1 MPRLRLATWN
11 VNSLKVRL
19 PQVLDWLESAQID
32 ALVLEETKVT
42 DGAFPLEALQK
53 AGFDAVFSGQRTYN
67 GVALLTRKATLL
79 APESVERALPGYA
92 DSQRRF
98 VSALLRHRDAPDTPI
113 RFAGAYFPNGQA
125 IGAQKFLY
133 KLDWISVLT
142 RHILGL
148 LKETPRLVLGGDF
161 NIVPS
166 EADSWDPAHWE
177 GGIFC
182 SSTER
187 EALGRLMSLG
197 LIDAFRHFPQPAES
211 FSWWDYRQAGF
222 EKNHGLRIDLMLV
235 SNALEKALTA
245 AQIDRAPRA
254 AAQPSD
260 HAPVTIDLELV

>member
-19 PQVLDWLESAQID
+19 PQVLDWLENAQVD

-42 DGAFPLEALQK
+42 DEAFPLEAIQK

-67 GVALLTRKATLL
+67 GVALLTRQATVLP
-79 APESVERALPGYA
+79 PEAIERTLPGYA
-92 DSQRRF
+92 DPQRRF
-98 VSALLRHRDAPDTPI
+98 VSAIVRHREAANFPI

-142 RHILGL
+142 RHLHDL
-148 LKETPRLVLGGDF
+148 LKEKAHLVLGGDF
-161 NIVPS
+161 NIVPNA
-166 EADSWDPAHWE
+166 ADSWNPERWE

-182 SSTER
+182 SSIER
-187 EALGRLMSLG
+187 AALGRLLSLG
-197 LIDAFRHFPQPAES
+197 LIDSFRHFPQPSES

-235 SNALEKALTA
+235 SQALEKSLTA
-245 AQIDRAPRA
+245 AHIDRVPRA